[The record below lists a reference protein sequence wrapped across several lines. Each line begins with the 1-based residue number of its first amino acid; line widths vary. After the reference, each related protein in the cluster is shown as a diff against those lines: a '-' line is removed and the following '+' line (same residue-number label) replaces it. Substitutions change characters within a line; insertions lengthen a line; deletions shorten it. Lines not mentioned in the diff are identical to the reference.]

1 MSDRS
6 SYMKELLIQLH
17 ENCPKYKQIYEA
29 IRSYIE
35 DGVLPLN
42 TKLPS
47 IRQLADLLHVSRN
60 TTLVAYE
67 QLLAEG
73 YIRSEEKRGYFVQPI
88 EPIHLQQPL
97 PASNILHAKNKPL
110 LVNFRAGTVDQQ
122 AFPLKAWRKCANEVL
137 KEDIIYTYG
146 EHQGDYLLRGQLST
160 YLLQSRGIQTTP
172 EQIIIGSSTQ
182 QLLLHLSLLLKR
194 DFPSVAVE
202 NPGYDGAR
210 VVFQLHGFQL
220 HPVEVGAK
228 GLSIAQLEQSNAGLV
243 YITPSH
249 QFPTG
254 VTMPIPERQKLLKW
268 AETRNGFIIEDD
280 YDSEFRYKQ
289 QPIPALLSLK
299 RDARVIYLGTFSKA
313 FIPSIRLSYMVLPSV
328 LLDTYKER
336 FSGVEQSTSS
346 IHQRTMARFMEQGY
360 WDSHIRKMRT
370 TYKRK
375 MQTLVTSLQITFG
388 KKIEIIGSQS
398 GLYVLVKVGGTSS
411 EEQLIHQAL
420 EFGVKVYPTSNYYM
434 ASDQKGTILKLGFS
448 NLSIEQ
454 IENGVQLLKQ
464 AWRF

>member
-1 MSDRS
+1 
-6 SYMKELLIQLH
+6 MKELLIQL
-17 ENCPKYKQIYEA
+17 NDNSPKYKQIYEA
-29 IRSYIE
+29 IRSLIK
-35 DGVLPLN
+35 DGVLPLH

-47 IRQLADLLHVSRN
+47 IRQLAELLNVSRN
-60 TTLVAYE
+60 TTLIAYE

-73 YIRSEEKRGYFVQPI
+73 YIRSEEKRGYFVEPF
-88 EPIHLQQPL
+88 EPIQLQPL
-97 PASNILHAKNKPL
+97 EAFNYLQVEENPH

-122 AFPLKAWRKCANEVL
+122 AFPLKAWRRCANEVL
-137 KEDIIYTYG
+137 KENIIYTYG
-146 EHQGDYLLRGQLST
+146 EHQGDHLLRNQLSR
-160 YLLQSRGIQTTP
+160 YLLQSRGIQTIP

-182 QLLLHLSLLLKR
+182 QLLMHVSLLLKR
-194 DFPSVAVE
+194 HFPSIAVE

-220 HPVEVGAK
+220 LPMELGEK
-228 GLSIAQLEQSNAGLV
+228 GLSISQLEQSNAGLV

-268 AETRNGFIIEDD
+268 AEARNGLIIEDD

-299 RDARVIYLGTFSKA
+299 RDAPVIYLGTFSKA
-313 FIPSIRLSYMVLPSV
+313 FIPSIRLSYMVLPTF
-328 LLDTYKER
+328 LLNTYQEQ
-336 FSGVEQSTSS
+336 FLGVEQSTSS

-360 WDSHIRKMRT
+360 WDTHIRKMRT

-375 MQTLVTSLQITFG
+375 MQTLVNSLQHTFG
-388 KKIEIIGSQS
+388 DEIEIMGAQS
-398 GLYVLVKVGGTSS
+398 GLYILVKIRGKSN

-420 EFGVKVYPTSNYYM
+420 EYGVKVYPTSQYYM
-434 ASDQKGTILKLGFS
+434 ANPQQETILKLGFS
-448 NLSIEQ
+448 NLSLEQ
-454 IENGVQLLKQ
+454 IEYGVKLLKQ

>member
-1 MSDRS
+1 
-6 SYMKELLIQLH
+6 MKELLIQLH
-17 ENCPKYKQIYEA
+17 DNSPKYKQIYEA
-29 IRSYIE
+29 IRLMIE
-35 DGVLPLN
+35 DGVLPLH

-47 IRQLADLLHVSRN
+47 IRQLAELLNVSRN
-60 TTLVAYE
+60 TTLIAYE

-73 YIRSEEKRGYFVQPI
+73 YIRSEEKRGYFVELF
-88 EPIHLQQPL
+88 EPIQIQPLGEINHLQ
-97 PASNILHAKNKPL
+97 AEEKSL
-110 LVNFRAGTVDQQ
+110 LVDFRAGTVDRQ
-122 AFPLKAWRKCANEVL
+122 AFPLKAWRRCTNEVL
-137 KEDIIYTYG
+137 KENIIYTYG
-146 EHQGDYLLRGQLST
+146 EHQGDHLLRKELSR
-160 YLLQSRGIQTTP
+160 YLLQSRGIQTIP

-182 QLLLHLSLLLKR
+182 QLLMNISLLLKSH
-194 DFPSVAVE
+194 FPSVAVE

-210 VVFQLHGFQL
+210 VVFRLHGFQL
-220 HPVEVGAK
+220 LPMEVGEK
-228 GLSIAQLEQSNAGLV
+228 GLSITQLERSNAGLV

-268 AETRNGFIIEDD
+268 AEVRNGLIIEDD
-280 YDSEFRYKQ
+280 YDSEFRYKL

-313 FIPSIRLSYMVLPSV
+313 FIPSIRLSYMVLPTF
-328 LLDTYKER
+328 LLNTYQQH
-336 FSGVEQSTSS
+336 FLGVEQSTSS

-375 MQTLVTSLQITFG
+375 MQTLVNSLHHTFG
-388 KKIEIIGSQS
+388 EEIEIMGAQS
-398 GLYVLVKVGGTSS
+398 GLYILVKIRGISK

-420 EFGVKVYPTSNYYM
+420 EYGVKVYPTSQYYM
-434 ASDQKGTILKLGFS
+434 ANHQHETILKLGFS
-448 NLSIEQ
+448 NLSLDQ
-454 IENGVQLLKQ
+454 IDYGVKLLKQ